1 MKAKLIKNNKIVEL
15 VDVKYSTYSD
25 YYPYIDINNGNMY
38 RGCEL
43 MFIDETEPK
52 EDFVSIDKVCNYLKH
67 NLSKFGSEQDKT
79 WNENI
84 EIFVNKFKSA
94 MEE

>member
-1 MKAKLIKNNKIVEL
+1 MTREKQIRKYAEEKCMRYDDIGFDDEAYTLIIETL
-15 VDVKYSTYSD
+15 
-25 YYPYIDINNGNMY
+25 
-38 RGCEL
+38 EWA
-43 MFIDETEPK
+43 DENPK
-52 EDFVSIDKVCNYLKH
+52 EGLVSIDTVCNYLKH